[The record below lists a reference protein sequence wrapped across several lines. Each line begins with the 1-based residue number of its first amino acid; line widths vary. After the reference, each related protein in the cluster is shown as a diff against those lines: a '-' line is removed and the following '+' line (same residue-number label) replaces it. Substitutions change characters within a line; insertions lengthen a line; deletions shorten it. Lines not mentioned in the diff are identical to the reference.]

1 MIANR
6 SDIAPGLEINHKD
19 GIRKNTSPSNL
30 ETVTHSQNMIHGC
43 RVLGRKGKSAS
54 GETNPAARL
63 RVSDVLQIRALAG
76 KIPQSQMAAM
86 FHVNQGTISAVITKK
101 SWAHLESR

>member
-1 MIANR
+1 
-6 SDIAPGLEINHKD
+6 
-19 GIRKNTSPSNL
+19 
-30 ETVTHSQNMIHGC
+30 MIHGC